1 MGAVTTERPAASPAR
16 ASYRPDGS
24 GHSFDEEIERLRSQ
38 VALSWP
44 VEQRRLATLGLTD
57 GQRVLEL
64 GCGPGFVTE
73 RLARWLPASCI
84 VALDTD
90 RKMLDLARTVMN
102 HGATGTRV
110 ALLQASAEA
119 TGLRAHS
126 VDAAISRYLF
136 QHLRDPVVAAAEI
149 RRVLRPGG
157 FHVIIDVDDG
167 LWGLA
172 EPGFPEFTAWHR
184 VRAAAQRGRG
194 GDRFRGR
201 HLGRILRA
209 AGYVNVE
216 LDVFAYHS
224 DTGGVEA
231 FGRQLHPDQFLP
243 LVEEGLLT
251 LEEFVRAHALHHRFL
266 QSPEAFLVAVGF
278 IAYGEAAR

>member
-1 MGAVTTERPAASPAR
+1 MTPERSAASPAR

-24 GHSFDEEIERLRSQ
+24 GHSFDEEVERLRSQ

-44 VEQRRLATLGLTD
+44 VEQRRLATLGVAD
-57 GQRVLEL
+57 GQWILEP

-73 RLARWLPASCI
+73 RLARWLPGSPI

-90 RKMLDLARTVMN
+90 RRMVDLARMVVGRDAA
-102 HGATGTRV
+102 GARV
-110 ALLQASAEA
+110 TLLQASAEA

-126 VDAAISRYLF
+126 VEVAISRYLF
-136 QHLRDPVVAAAEI
+136 QHLRDPVLAASEI

-157 FHVIIDVDDG
+157 IHVVIDVDDG

-172 EPGFPEFTAWHR
+172 EPGFPEFAAWHR
-184 VRAAAQRGRG
+184 LRAAAQRGRG

-216 LDVFAYHS
+216 LDLFAYHS
-224 DTGGVEA
+224 DAVGLDA

-243 LVEEGLLT
+243 LLEEGLLT
-251 LEEFVRAHALHHRFL
+251 LEEFLRAHALHRRFL
-266 QSPEAFLVAVGF
+266 RSPEAFLVAVGF
-278 IAYGEAAR
+278 IAYGEAPR